1 MGHASVKSV
10 FVCEGGLSGDRSVRE
25 VFLVG
30 EVLVI
35 LFWWTFNDVG
45 FVDTESDRPEMRR
58 VPC

>member
-1 MGHASVKSV
+1 M
-10 FVCEGGLSGDRSVRE
+10 RE